1 MKPAIALTLCKM
13 IGHPGLR
20 QLARDVRDSGRDSA
34 MLFRKCPRCGL
45 EIFSI
50 EVEQPV
56 KHRHAGRPA
65 SA

>member
-1 MKPAIALTLCKM
+1 MKPKIASALCKV

-20 QLARDVRDSGRDSA
+20 QLARDVRDSGRTNA
-34 MLFRKCPRCGL
+34 MLFRTCPRCGL

-50 EVEQPV
+50 EIDRMPNNSHA
-56 KHRHAGRPA
+56 HRTA